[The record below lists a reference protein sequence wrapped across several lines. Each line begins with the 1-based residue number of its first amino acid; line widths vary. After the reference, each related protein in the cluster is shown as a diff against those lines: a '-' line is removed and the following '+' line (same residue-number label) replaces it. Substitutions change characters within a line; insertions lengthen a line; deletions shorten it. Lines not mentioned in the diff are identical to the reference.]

1 MEFNKKL
8 QQLRAQ
14 KNLTQEQLAEQ
25 LYVSRTAISK
35 WESGKGYPNIES
47 LKSISKIFSVSID
60 ELLSGEKLISIAQT
74 ENRSNI
80 KKIYGYISGI
90 LDVLAIAFIVLPI
103 YGEPQG
109 NYVYHVNLLSNT
121 HMPNIDI
128 RIHWAIFLFIIG
140 LGIAK
145 LAFICFH
152 KESLYSITS
161 KVSIVTGAVAI
172 CLFAAAREPYA
183 TILLFMFFSGK
194 IFLWIKQLKAK

>member
-1 MEFNKKL
+1 MEFNEKL

-47 LKSISKIFSVSID
+47 LKCISKIFSVTID

-80 KKIYGYISGI
+80 KKIYGYISGM

-109 NYVYHVNLLSNT
+109 NHVYHVNLLSNT

-128 RIHWAIFLFIIG
+128 GIHWAIFLFIIG
-140 LGIAK
+140 LGIAR
-145 LAFICFH
+145 LAFICLD

-161 KVSIVTGAVAI
+161 KISMVTGAVVI

-183 TILLFMFFSGK
+183 TILLFLFFAVK
-194 IFLWIKQLKAK
+194 IFLLLQQSRTK

>member
-1 MEFNKKL
+1 MEFNEKL

-47 LKSISKIFSVSID
+47 LKCISKIFSVSID

-80 KKIYGYISGI
+80 KKIYGYISGM

-109 NYVYHVNLLSNT
+109 NHAYHVNLSVKYSYAKYRYWNT
-121 HMPNIDI
+121 LGY
-128 RIHWAIFLFIIG
+128 FFIYNWTWNC
-140 LGIAK
+140 K
-145 LAFICFH
+145 TCF
-152 KESLYSITS
+152 Y
-161 KVSIVTGAVAI
+161 
-172 CLFAAAREPYA
+172 
-183 TILLFMFFSGK
+183 LLR
-194 IFLWIKQLKAK
+194 